1 MNSYEK
7 PEFDFVHSSTDELSE
22 NEYAKMSDD
31 ELVDHLKKRDLPNSQ
46 KKYRIK
52 SGYVLREIAGEYAL
66 IPVDTDGPFTNAI
79 MAPNDSAVFL
89 WKAFQQPTT
98 IEKVVRKGIQEYDTT
113 EETIRNATHRFVE
126 DTLKYHIL
134 EEVE

>member
-7 PEFDFVHSSTDELSE
+7 PEFHLVHSSTDELSE

-31 ELVDHLKKRDLPNSQ
+31 EFVDHLKKRDLPNSQ

-66 IPVDTDGPFTNAI
+66 IPVDMDGPFTNAI

-89 WKAFQQPTT
+89 WKAFQQPST
-98 IEKVVRKGIQEYDTT
+98 IEDVVRKGIQEYDTT

>member
-7 PEFDFVHSSTDELSE
+7 PEFHFVHSTDELSE
-22 NEYAKMSDD
+22 NECAKMSDD
-31 ELVDHLKKRDLPNSQ
+31 EFVDHLKKRDLPNSQ

-66 IPVDTDGPFTNAI
+66 IPVYTDGPFTNAI

-89 WKAFQQPTT
+89 WKAFQQPST
-98 IEKVVRKGIQEYDTT
+98 IEDVVRKGIQEYDTT
-113 EETIRNATHRFVE
+113 EETIWNATHRFVE

>member
-1 MNSYEK
+1 MNSYVK
-7 PEFDFVHSSTDELSE
+7 PEFHFVHSADEPSKDEIANL
-22 NEYAKMSDD
+22 SDD
-31 ELVDHLKKRDLPNSQ
+31 ELTEYLRKCSFTKLK

-66 IPVDTDGPFTNAI
+66 IPVDTEGPFTNAI
-79 MAPNDSAVFL
+79 MAPNDSAVFF
-89 WKAFQQPTT
+89 WKAFQQPST
-98 IEKVVRKGIQEYDTT
+98 IEDVVRKGIQEYDTT

-126 DTLKYHIL
+126 DTLKYHLL

>member
-7 PEFDFVHSSTDELSE
+7 PEFHFVHSTDELSE
-22 NEYAKMSDD
+22 NEYEKMSDD
-31 ELVDHLKKRDLPNSQ
+31 ELAEHLKKRNLPNSK
-46 KKYRIK
+46 KKYHIK
-52 SGYVLREIAGEYAL
+52 SGYILREIAGEYAL
-66 IPVDTDGPFTNAI
+66 IPVDTDGLFTNSI
-79 MAPNDSAVFL
+79 MVPNDSAVFL
-89 WKAFQQPTT
+89 WKAFQQPST
-98 IEKVVRKGIQEYDTT
+98 IEDVIRKGIQEYDTT